1 VGTGGASGAAGGG
14 VAGAAGN
21 SALGPV
27 RIGFSEFHDSAA
39 GSDNASSHLA
49 SASFAKPPGTMAG
62 DLLVVFFGADH
73 SLANLSGTDLSAIGW
88 TLIDQHQDVGT
99 DGQGTYLM
107 YKFAGASEPDP
118 IVFADI
124 NSVPSGNGVQG
135 LLSVYRGVNPAMP
148 VNAYEVN
155 VVSAGQQDITEV
167 STPTPA
173 ITTTVADCLL
183 IAGLSPDSAVDSPVV
198 TSWPDGFFEQ
208 VSVINPPHPYPGGW
222 ANIYA
227 AERHLGAAGAVPAS
241 DFAWKPTLATSYYG
255 ALSFVLALAPVP

>member
-1 VGTGGASGAAGGG
+1 MSGGAGGAAGSGA
-14 VAGAAGN
+14 AGAAGN
-21 SALGPV
+21 SAQGPV

-39 GSDNASSHLA
+39 GSDNASSQLA
-49 SASFAKPPGTMAG
+49 NATFAKPPGTAAG
-62 DLLVVFFGADH
+62 DFMLVFFGADH
-73 SLANLSGTDLSAIGW
+73 SLANLSGTDLSARGW
-88 TLIDQHQDVGT
+88 TLVDQHEAVGT

-124 NSVPSGNGVQG
+124 NSAPSGNGVQG
-135 LLSVYRGVNPAMP
+135 LLSVYRGVNAVMP

-155 VVSAGQQDITEV
+155 VIDSGAQDINQV

-173 ITTTVADCLL
+173 ITTTVAHCLL
-183 IAGLSPDSAVDSPVV
+183 IAGLSPDSAVDAPVV
-198 TSWPDGFFEQ
+198 TSWPDGFLDQ

-227 AERHLGAAGAVPAS
+227 AERHLTAAGTVPAS
-241 DFAWKPTLATSYYG
+241 AFVWRPTLATSYYG
-255 ALSFVLALAPVP
+255 ALSFVVALAPAP